1 MPKPSLIRFGPF
13 TADLD
18 SGELLREG
26 VKHRLQSQPFR
37 VLTLLLMRPGEVVA
51 RDEIRENL
59 WPADTFVD
67 FDHSLG
73 TAINKIRAALKDSA
87 EEPQFIETL
96 PKRGYRF
103 IGKIETSI
111 DPPAEQPVSS
121 PVNSRANV
129 SLPLASTV
137 ASQIPS
143 HSPEQIPSSPT
154 RRSLRFAPRR
164 LTGVAALAVLLL
176 ASAAYAWRSVA
187 VRKTSAAS
195 VPIHSLAVLP
205 LDNLSEHRRNV
216 LRRWHDRRTHHQ
228 SRQNH
233 FSSRDLPYLC
243 HALPQRT

>member
-26 VKHRLQSQPFR
+26 VKHRLQSQPSQ
-37 VLTLLLMRPGEVVA
+37 VLTLLLMRPGEVVTC
-51 RDEIRENL
+51 DEIRENL
-59 WPADTFVD
+59 WPADTF
-67 FDHSLG
+67 
-73 TAINKIRAALKDSA
+73 

-137 ASQIPS
+137 A
-143 HSPEQIPSSPT
+143 
-154 RRSLRFAPRR
+154 
-164 LTGVAALAVLLL
+164 
-176 ASAAYAWRSVA
+176 
-187 VRKTSAAS
+187 
-195 VPIHSLAVLP
+195 
-205 LDNLSEHRRNV
+205 
-216 LRRWHDRRTHHQ
+216 
-228 SRQNH
+228 
-233 FSSRDLPYLC
+233 
-243 HALPQRT
+243 